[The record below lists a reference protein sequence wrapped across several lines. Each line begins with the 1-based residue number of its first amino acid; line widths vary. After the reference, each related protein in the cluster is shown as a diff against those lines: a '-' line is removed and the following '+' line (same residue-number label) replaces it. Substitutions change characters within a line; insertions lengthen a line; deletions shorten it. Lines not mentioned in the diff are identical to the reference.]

1 MQAIEIEHATLPPYV
16 TQGVPDTK
24 GVARSGSATG
34 LGDLP
39 AMPDVTVRRADLSG
53 DSKAEFRRRQ
63 KAKAMERQLRRLRRQ
78 VRTLLRRVAEAKP
91 PVVNVT
97 VEPPKPK
104 HVVVTRDERGLMKEM
119 REVVADVN
127 GSDGYG
133 HDAQS

>member
-1 MQAIEIEHATLPPYV
+1 
-16 TQGVPDTK
+16 
-24 GVARSGSATG
+24 
-34 LGDLP
+34 
-39 AMPDVTVRRADLSG
+39 
-53 DSKAEFRRRQ
+53 
-63 KAKAMERQLRRLRRQ
+63 